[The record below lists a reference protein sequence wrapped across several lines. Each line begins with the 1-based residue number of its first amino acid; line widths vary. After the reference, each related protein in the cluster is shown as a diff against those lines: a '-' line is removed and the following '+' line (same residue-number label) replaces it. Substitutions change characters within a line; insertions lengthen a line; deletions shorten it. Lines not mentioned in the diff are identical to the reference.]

1 VDSAGHKA
9 RRLLEGTIFV
19 ARRAP
24 LGASATITVE
34 VMDILWRYGPPGLAG
49 LVLRREFIEAAELLR
64 KVEGARAHTSA
75 PTRGHALTFKLN
87 KAWPM
92 SGPEHSCYTH

>member
-1 VDSAGHKA
+1 MDSAGHKA

-49 LVLRREFIEAAELLR
+49 LVLRREFIEAAER
-64 KVEGARAHTSA
+64 FDSAR
-75 PTRGHALTFKLN
+75 
-87 KAWPM
+87 
-92 SGPEHSCYTH
+92 